1 MKMNKN
7 KTPKS
12 AADKASLRRKLSYG
26 AYATAVTALFVAV
39 IIGLNIVASVLA
51 EKYPLQWDVTANK
64 DYTISEK
71 NKTYIEGIER
81 EVKITLCATESDYT
95 GGNYLSLLQS
105 NNYTDQSGGLY
116 FNQTVSLLKDY
127 EKLNDKVQFV
137 FADPQDPSFS
147 EYTEKYKNESFG
159 MGDIL
164 VESTFT
170 LDGKQ
175 ISRYKLLSLFDL
187 YDITSYSGYY
197 IIAGS
202 KVETAVTS
210 AIYSATA
217 DKTYKVSVITAN
229 GGKTVDNLEKLMVQN
244 NYEFTEISDLINQEI
259 PKDTDLVIIAAPNK
273 DYTEQQLKILD
284 KFLDLRGDLGKTLMY
299 VADSAYGELPNLYD
313 FLAEWG
319 FDLGGG
325 VVKETTE
332 GYYLSNSDTTIMTF
346 DQGTDYSEAI
356 SGGQYTYIAA
366 DNVPITTKWAENEN
380 YSTTTVMATSKTAQA
395 GQKQGQYVNIGVA
408 TYLLPS
414 DDAFY
419 TSNVIVL
426 STLDLI
432 DSQFNSF
439 PDVGNLQII
448 MSTINEAMGRQA
460 DEISFDIK
468 KYEAATFVA
477 DAATAGVM
485 SVVFVGVIPLVL
497 LAVCVVVCVRR
508 RRL

>member
-1 MKMNKN
+1 MNKN

-26 AYATAVTALFVAV
+26 AYATAVTAVFVAV

-51 EKYPLQWDVTANK
+51 EKFPLQWDVTANK
-64 DYTISEK
+64 DYSISEE
-71 NKTYIEGIER
+71 NEAYIKGVTR

-105 NNYTDQSGGLY
+105 NNYTDKSGGLY

-127 EKLNDKVQFV
+127 AKLNDRVEFV

-147 EYTEKYKNESFG
+147 AYTEKYPNESFS

-175 ISRYKLLSLFDL
+175 ISRHKLLGLFDL
-187 YDITSYSGYY
+187 YDITNYGSYY

-217 DKTYKVSVITAN
+217 DKTYKVAVITAN
-229 GGKTVDNLEKLMVQN
+229 GGKRVDNLEALMTQN
-244 NYEFTEISDLINQEI
+244 NYEFTEISDLISQDI
-259 PKDTDLVIIAAPNK
+259 PEDTDLVIIAAPSK
-273 DYTEQQLKILD
+273 DYTEAQLKILD
-284 KFLDLRGDLGKTLMY
+284 DFLDIRGELGKTLMY
-299 VADSAYGELPNLYD
+299 VAADDYGELPNLYD

-319 FDLGGG
+319 YDLGEGT
-325 VVKETTE
+325 VKETTE
-332 GYYLSNSDTTIMTF
+332 GYYLSTSDTTIMAF
-346 DQGTDYSEAI
+346 DQGTDYSAAI
-356 SGGQYTYIAA
+356 SGGNYTYVAA
-366 DNVPITTKWAENEN
+366 DNVPITPKWEENEN
-380 YSTTTVMATSKTAQA
+380 YSTTTVLATSETAES
-395 GQKQGQYVNIGVA
+395 GDKPGEYVTIGVA

-414 DDAFY
+414 TEAYY

-439 PDVGNLQII
+439 PDVGNLKIV
-448 MSTINEAMGRQA
+448 MSTVNEAMGRQA
-460 DEISFDIK
+460 DEISFDVRT
-468 KYEAATFVA
+468 YQAQSFVA
-477 DAATAGVM
+477 DAAAAGVM
-485 SVVFVGVIPLVL
+485 TAIFVVVIPLVL
-497 LAVCVVVCVRR
+497 LAVCIVVCVRR

>member
-1 MKMNKN
+1 MNKN

-26 AYATAVTALFVAV
+26 AYATAVTAVFVAV

-64 DYTISEK
+64 DYSISEE
-71 NKTYIEGIER
+71 NKAYIEGITR
-81 EVKITLCATESDYT
+81 DVKITLCATESDYT

-105 NNYTDQSGGLY
+105 SNYTDQSGGLY

-127 EKLNDKVQFV
+127 AKMNEHVQFV

-147 EYTEKYKNESFG
+147 EYTEKYPNESFS

-175 ISRYKLLSLFDL
+175 ISRYKLLGLFDL
-187 YDITSYSGYY
+187 YDISSYSGYY

-229 GGKTVDNLEKLMVQN
+229 GGKTVDNLETLMVQN
-244 NYEFTEISDLINQEI
+244 NYEFTEITDLVGQEI
-259 PKDTDLVIIAAPNK
+259 PEDTDLVIIAAPSK
-273 DYTEQQLKILD
+273 DYTEEQLKILD
-284 KFLDLRGDLGKTLMY
+284 DYLDLRGDLGKTLMY
-299 VADSAYGELPNLYD
+299 IADSSYGDMPNLYD

-319 FDLGGG
+319 YDLGEGI
-325 VVKETTE
+325 VKETTE

-346 DQGTDYSEAI
+346 DQGTDYSTAI
-356 SGGQYTYIAA
+356 AGGNYTYIAS
-366 DNVPITTKWAENEN
+366 DNVPITAKWEENEN
-380 YSTTTVMATSKTAQA
+380 YSTTTVMATSETAQS
-395 GQKQGQYVNIGVA
+395 GEKQGEYVTIGVA
-408 TYLLPS
+408 TYLMPS
-414 DDAFY
+414 TEAYY

-439 PDVGNLQII
+439 PDVGNLQIV
-448 MSTINEAMGRQA
+448 MSTVNEAMGRQA
-460 DEISFDIK
+460 DEISFDVRT
-468 KYEAATFVA
+468 YQSQSFVA
-477 DAATAGVM
+477 DAAAAGIMTAI
-485 SVVFVGVIPLVL
+485 FVAVIPLAL
-497 LAVCVVVCVRR
+497 LIVCIVVCVRR